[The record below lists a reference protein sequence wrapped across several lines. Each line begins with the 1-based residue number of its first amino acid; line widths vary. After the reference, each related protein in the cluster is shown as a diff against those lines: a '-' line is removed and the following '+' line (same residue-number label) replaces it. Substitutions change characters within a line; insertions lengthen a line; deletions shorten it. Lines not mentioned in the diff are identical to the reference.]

1 MHTVSQCFTKGK
13 MKVIRA
19 TIVVEVPY
27 KNELMNYG
35 NKLDKEIIV
44 SNDMPDLVESN
55 ERKSSNGYNPISDNE
70 GMLSRIFRGKG
81 DRY

>member
-1 MHTVSQCFTKGK
+1 
-13 MKVIRA
+13 
-19 TIVVEVPY
+19 
-27 KNELMNYG
+27 
-35 NKLDKEIIV
+35 
-44 SNDMPDLVESN
+44 MPDLVESN